1 MSRTWSR
8 ADEGCCG
15 AMAYPFLLGWP
26 SCGYPSFVDH
36 IPSAGRSD
44 AVSVGGVADHGPT
57 LRRQFKPEPRKVSV
71 QIVKRI
77 IQLEGF
83 YQGLAALT
91 ETREVERL
99 EIRHERD
106 GRTESIDQVLEQVIA
121 SWNTIFD
128 QDKL

>member
-1 MSRTWSR
+1 
-8 ADEGCCG
+8 
-15 AMAYPFLLGWP
+15 
-26 SCGYPSFVDH
+26 
-36 IPSAGRSD
+36 
-44 AVSVGGVADHGPT
+44 
-57 LRRQFKPEPRKVSV
+57 VSV

-77 IQLEGF
+77 IQPEGF

-106 GRTESIDQVLEQVIA
+106 GRTESVDQVLEQVIA

>member
-1 MSRTWSR
+1 MRPSDERSHR
-8 ADEGCCG
+8 NPADPPE
-15 AMAYPFLLGWP
+15 AL
-26 SCGYPSFVDH
+26 DKK
-36 IPSAGRSD
+36 
-44 AVSVGGVADHGPT
+44 VALYREELRQRCQAHHTVRDICEFYKHGPT
-57 LRRQFKPEPRKVSV
+57 LRRQSKPEPRKVSV